1 MPTIQP
7 FRGLR
12 YDLGHVGEL
21 SQVVAPPYDVIDS
34 CQQDELYQ
42 RHPANVVRLIL
53 NRSEPGDEGDEE
65 RYQRAARFLRMWR
78 QEGILREDP
87 QPAVYFYQQD
97 FHHEGRRL
105 TRSGLL
111 CRVRLEPFG
120 QGTIYPHEET
130 HAAAKS
136 DRLKLTLA
144 CKANLS
150 PVFGLCPDPENL
162 LTSSLSAASQEMPP
176 VQAMEPSGVVHR
188 LWTITDHQVIGRIS
202 QWLAPQPT
210 FIADGHHR
218 YETALNYRAQ
228 LAQKGD
234 LPPDHPSNFV
244 LMMLVGMND
253 PGMVV
258 LPTHRLFRGVPS
270 QTSESLRELLGDSFE
285 TRVAGEGADLAT
297 TLWQQI
303 EKEGQQHTLGLFT
316 DADSRWTIARIRSAG
331 RERMDRLATDHSPVW
346 RGLGVSILQRLVL
359 QELLGMTDLPKPMY
373 VHSVEEVVH
382 YIDQGDIVGRDAT
395 GQSGTGG
402 RFPLAAL
409 VMPATLDHVRRISE
423 RGERMPAKSTYFY
436 PKLLSG
442 LVFHPLGD

>member
-34 CQQDELYQ
+34 SQQDELYR

-53 NRSEPGDEGDEE
+53 NRSEPGDEGDED
-65 RYQRAARFLRMWR
+65 RYLRAARFLRTWR

-97 FHHEGRRL
+97 FHHEGQTL

-120 QGTIYPHEET
+120 HGTIYPHEET

-136 DRLKLTLA
+136 DRLKLTRA

-150 PVFGLCPDPENL
+150 PVFGLCPDPENF
-162 LTSSLSAASQEMPP
+162 LTSSLSAASQGMPP
-176 VQAMEPSGVVHR
+176 VQAVEPSGVVHR
-188 LWTITDHQVIGRIS
+188 LWPLTDGQVIGRIA

-228 LAQKGD
+228 LAQQGD

-258 LPTHRLFRGVPS
+258 LPTHRLFRGVPAR
-270 QTSESLRELLGDSFE
+270 TSESLKEVLGDSFE
-285 TRVAGEGADLAT
+285 TRVAGEGAALAPS
-297 TLWQQI
+297 LWQQI
-303 EKEGQQHTLGLFT
+303 EAEGQQHTLGLFT
-316 DADSRWTIARIRSAG
+316 DADSRWTVARISATG
-331 RERMDRLATDHSPVW
+331 RQRMDQLAADHSPVW

-359 QELLGMTDLPKPMY
+359 QELLGATGLPKPMY

-402 RFPLAAL
+402 RFPLVAL

-442 LVFHPLGD
+442 LVIHPLGD